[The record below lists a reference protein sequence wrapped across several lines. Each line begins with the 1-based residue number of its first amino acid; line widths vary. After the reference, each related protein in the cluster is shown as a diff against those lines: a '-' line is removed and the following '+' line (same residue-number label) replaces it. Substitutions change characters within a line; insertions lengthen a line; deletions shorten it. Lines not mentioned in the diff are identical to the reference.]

1 MILIGLG
8 FLFGI
13 GSFIAGLHYSHIKI
27 VNNKEYRDYYKTIM
41 IARYL
46 SVIFFVIG
54 FLLLL
59 FK

>member
-1 MILIGLG
+1 MTFIGLG

-27 VNNKEYRDYYKTIM
+27 VNNKEYPDYYKSIV
-41 IARYL
+41 ISKYL
-46 SVIFFVIG
+46 SVVFLIIG
-54 FLLLL
+54 LLVLL